1 MNFSR
6 YIVLALKG
14 CAMGMA
20 DVVPGVSG
28 GTIAFISGIYEELLD
43 SIRSVNAT
51 ALKLLLKLRLGEFWR
66 HINGSFLLP
75 VLLGFFCDVPIT
87 AKLKKLYGG
96 RVAAGAIYM
105 KTGYRTVLWA
115 IITAAATI
123 AAVHW
128 GRDYSLFGWLGGI
141 LLTLATTIG
150 RLGVNQRNAANYFV
164 KYEKFMDKAI
174 SSALLKQVEHGDL
187 SFKMEE

>member
-1 MNFSR
+1 MVLD
-6 YIVLALKG
+6 IVFAIALFVAG
-14 CAMGMA
+14 A
-20 DVVPGVSG
+20 
-28 GTIAFISGIYEELLD
+28 LLY
-43 SIRSVNAT
+43 T
-51 ALKLLLKLRLGEFWR
+51 FG
-66 HINGSFLLP
+66 LLP

-123 AAVHW
+123 AVVHW

-174 SSALLKQVEHGDL
+174 SSALLKQIEHGDL